1 MTEIAAKQ
9 GQEGLPLEEAPAG
22 ADEQGASEAA
32 AEGSEEAPE
41 DAAEVEAEVVEDEE
55 PSASTEP
62 AVVPDLEP
70 KSLALLATED
80 QIERAIK
87 RTLARIAAT
96 KRFKVAMLSM
106 TNHLDWYSHKSEGD
120 PDGIPYLAESGAE
133 NLIHAFSI
141 EVDHDGGKRVPNEE
155 GGYEYVYNGRMRALL
170 FSDMWYPITG
180 SRWSEDGFFTRG
192 GQCRADPGDVRKAAL
207 TNWYNRGIKTVCG
220 IRTITWEELE
230 AIPHLKNLRKRVV
243 SIGYT
248 SGGAK
253 GKDKGKPGEKSEI
266 AEGPHICVKIKF
278 GDEKNKALIKRIQPW
293 NWNGT
298 EGCKYWEIGFSKENF
313 GRVLDMHAADED
325 AVKFKLVNV
334 PEKDLP

>member
-1 MTEIAAKQ
+1 MTEIAAEQ
-9 GQEGLPLEEAPAG
+9 GQGGLPLEEAPAG
-22 ADEQGASEAA
+22 ADEQKASEAA
-32 AEGSEEAPE
+32 AEGAGAAPE
-41 DAAEVEAEVVEDEE
+41 DATEVEAEVVEDEE
-55 PSASTEP
+55 TGASTEL
-62 AVVPDLEP
+62 VIVPDLEP
-70 KSLALLATED
+70 ESLALLATDD

-87 RTLARIAAT
+87 RTLARIDAT
-96 KRFKVAMLSM
+96 KRFKVALLSM
-106 TNHLDWYSHKSEGD
+106 TNHHDWYAHKSEGD
-120 PDGIPYLAESGAE
+120 PDGKPYLGESGAE
-133 NLIHAFSI
+133 KVIHAFSI
-141 EVDHDGGKRVPNEE
+141 EVEHDGGKRVPNEE
-155 GGYEYVYNGRMRALL
+155 GGYEYVYDGRMRAMQ
-170 FSDMWYPITG
+170 FSDVWYPIIG
-180 SRWSEDGFFTRG
+180 SRWSDDGFFTRG
-192 GQCRADPGDVRKAAL
+192 GQRRADPGDVRKAAL

-230 AIPHLKNLRKRVV
+230 AIPHLANLRKRVV

-266 AEGPHICVKIKF
+266 AKGPHICVKIAF

-298 EGCKYWEIGFSKENF
+298 EGCKYWEIGFTKKNF
-313 GRVLDMHAADED
+313 GAVLDMHAADED